1 MNKNEFVNAVYS
13 KSGLTKKDC
22 RLCLDVILEVI
33 KDALSQGDSVTL
45 SNFGKFKVN
54 EMKSKPMYSFKTG
67 KTQMIEARKSPAFKP
82 SDNLKR
88 IVK

>member
-13 KSGLTKKDC
+13 KTGLTKKDC
-22 RLCLDVILEVI
+22 KLCLDTIIEVI
-33 KDALSQGDSVTL
+33 KDALKQGESVTL

-54 EMKSKPMYSFKTG
+54 EIKSKPMYSFKTG
-67 KTQMIEARKSPAFKP
+67 KTHMMEARRSPSFKA

-88 IVK
+88 SVK